1 MHETIIIKEG
11 IMVNIVMMI
20 TMRDVVIMMKTQ
32 DSIQNLIFEN
42 LKEEGML
49 MTSWI
54 GLIRCL

>member
-1 MHETIIIKEG
+1 
-11 IMVNIVMMI
+11 MVDIVMMI